1 MKTVTLYSYHIEFM
15 EFITKKMEIIKFLA
29 ANPQVPTGYGNLTV
43 SGTGE
48 SLVTLSY
55 TSVARGLKL
64 EVTTS

>member
-1 MKTVTLYSYHIEFM
+1 M

-43 SGTGE
+43 NGTGE

-55 TSVARGLKL
+55 TSVAKGLKL